1 MLIEH
6 IKGKGPNK
14 SKNYT
19 RMGGNK
25 QQYKWIVTLNNG
37 KKKTVWAN
45 DRYNATHG
53 QPNLSPEDHIIGIKS
68 AKKAKALAEGVIK
81 SYEGSIDEK
90 KLDDMIKSV
99 IKTYKMDPK
108 SFQDIKDVTIE
119 DYQDSDISQVTPHD
133 IVEII
138 DASGFEPGSDFDDD
152 E

>member
-1 MLIEH
+1 MK
-6 IKGKGPNK
+6 IK
-14 SKNYT
+14 
-19 RMGGNK
+19 
-25 QQYKWIVTLNNG
+25 Q
-37 KKKTVWAN
+37 
-45 DRYNATHG
+45 
-53 QPNLSPEDHIIGIKS
+53 II
-68 AKKAKALAEGVIK
+68 EGVIK

-138 DASGFEPGSDFDDD
+138 DASGFEPGPDFDDD